1 MTMTVYAAEPAIK
14 YVSLTG
20 AEAIGSTVLEVD
32 QNVTGDIWADG
43 DTVLI
48 ADTLASDRE
57 ERVIAAGGIAAGT
70 ITITAGLTNAK
81 NINGDIILITR
92 NVQILGNQTAGVNN
106 VLASFASEARL
117 IIGGGAFIGV
127 STARNLMQFC
137 TTTITGGVFYKGSYL
152 FYAAQTGINLISGGV
167 FAGTVAISASNVPV
181 LVSGGC
187 FTGNQD
193 CFYLQPQLTI
203 SGGVFRGGRFGLMDC
218 TNSVI
223 LGGSFKYMTTVLYRC
238 AGIVIVGGTFDGNT
252 SIFFRCVVLIKNV
265 VFDNSISFDIN
276 ASILIAFNTKFGAA
290 TENTLYTTIPVL
302 LYSESIDHDQTP
314 GAFRA
319 WTKGG
324 ITSSQAVTLPAGY
337 TQANQTVLENA
348 TSEGYWQKEYTVGA
362 GASMNITMNLRKSA
376 SMTYLPRCI
385 IFNKAATDPFAGGSG
400 IHTFTM
406 TNSVDT
412 WEAETYTYYNATAAD
427 ITLVI
432 RFQGMN
438 ATGNVF
444 SALLVEQI
452 NVDLTAV
459 LANLAIVDGIVDAIL
474 VDTGTTIPST
484 ITTIDGIVDDIL
496 VDTGTTIPATITAV
510 DAVVDAIKLHTD
522 ALKNPKLLIDG
533 EIIV

>member
-1 MTMTVYAAEPAIK
+1 
-14 YVSLTG
+14 
-20 AEAIGSTVLEVD
+20 
-32 QNVTGDIWADG
+32 
-43 DTVLI
+43 
-48 ADTLASDRE
+48 
-57 ERVIAAGGIAAGT
+57 
-70 ITITAGLTNAK
+70 
-81 NINGDIILITR
+81 
-92 NVQILGNQTAGVNN
+92 
-106 VLASFASEARL
+106 
-117 IIGGGAFIGV
+117 
-127 STARNLMQFC
+127 
-137 TTTITGGVFYKGSYL
+137 
-152 FYAAQTGINLISGGV
+152 
-167 FAGTVAISASNVPV
+167 
-181 LVSGGC
+181 
-187 FTGNQD
+187 
-193 CFYLQPQLTI
+193 
-203 SGGVFRGGRFGLMDC
+203 LMDC

-223 LGGSFKYMTTVLYRC
+223 SGGSFKYMSYVFYRC
-238 AGIVIVGGTFDGNT
+238 SGINIVGGTFDGNT

-265 VFDNSISFDIN
+265 VFNNSISFDIN